1 MGLSQQEPKT
11 LRGIGGI
18 KILALPPSTFS
29 SVQTSF
35 TCSLQSIEIK
45 TFIEIPFIVP
55 SFTIHTQSTEQAVH
69 QVTEAASAVAG
80 QECRDGFVRARIQH
94 RKIIPRFTTKKQIM
108 TIFENK

>member
-1 MGLSQQEPKT
+1 MSNRSHLTPRINLSATSLIDLISWDRDIHEP
-11 LRGIGGI
+11 
-18 KILALPPSTFS
+18 
-29 SVQTSF
+29 VF
-35 TCSLQSIEIK
+35 TCSLQSTEIK

-55 SFTIHTQSTEQAVH
+55 SFTIHTQSAERAVH